1 MHRFDILWFYSVFA
15 MFADVYLRRCRGQRL
30 RPSEESAQTPRHGA
44 LQLAHVGTGGPGYT
58 VLTLQAV
65 NNHTEGGKLLC
76 LYEPVIIGLGS
87 GWLAFRGFESLALTD
102 GGTVSFV
109 QEWRCLVTERA
120 RCG

>member
-1 MHRFDILWFYSVFA
+1 

-30 RPSEESAQTPRHGA
+30 RSSDEIAQTPRHGV

-65 NNHTEGGKLLC
+65 NDPTQEGELMC
-76 LYEPVIIGLGS
+76 LYEPVIIGLGN
-87 GWLAFRGFESLALTD
+87 GWLSFRGFESLAIAD

-109 QEWRCLVTERA
+109 QEWRCRVTERA

>member
-1 MHRFDILWFYSVFA
+1 MHRFDILWFYSVVT

-58 VLTLQAV
+58 VLTLPVV
-65 NNHTEGGKLLC
+65 NNPTPEGDLMC
-76 LYEPVIIGLGS
+76 LYEPVIIGLGN
-87 GWLAFRGFESLALTD
+87 GWLAFRRFESLAIAD

-109 QEWRCLVTERA
+109 QEWRCRVTGRA
-120 RCG
+120 RRG